1 MSGKACNCVPIRHH
15 SARLWRKPRTL
26 STDEVHKCAYF
37 GIAVKIDHSPWEESG
52 RYFLGM
58 NKKLSL
64 KNILAVRCPAYIA
77 GPRGLVKAVLVK

>member
-37 GIAVKIDHSPWEESG
+37 GNAVKIDHSLG
-52 RYFLGM
+52 R
-58 NKKLSL
+58 NR
-64 KNILAVRCPAYIA
+64 AVIFSA
-77 GPRGLVKAVLVK
+77 

>member
-1 MSGKACNCVPIRHH
+1 MEKTPDIEHRR
-15 SARLWRKPRTL
+15 SAQMCLFRQCGQDRPL
-26 STDEVHKCAYF
+26 
-37 GIAVKIDHSPWEESG
+37 PWEESG